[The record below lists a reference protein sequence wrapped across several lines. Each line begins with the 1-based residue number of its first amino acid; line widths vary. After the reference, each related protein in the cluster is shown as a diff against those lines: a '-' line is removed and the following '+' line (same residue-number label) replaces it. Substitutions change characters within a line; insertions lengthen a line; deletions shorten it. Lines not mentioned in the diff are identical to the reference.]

1 MPYICR
7 VRKTTTTF
15 KDLKMRKVTEIA
27 VTNWLMRKKFRR
39 DNTHTDG
46 TTLYLHGHPIAKI
59 DDNDGMVYVRS
70 AGWETKTTKE
80 RLNGIAGVHIHQ
92 KNYQWFLNGQPW
104 INSQDWTPIGKF
116 NYDYHKYNGV
126 PIIIY

>member
-1 MPYICR
+1 
-7 VRKTTTTF
+7 
-15 KDLKMRKVTEIA
+15 MRQVTQLA

-39 DNTHTDG
+39 GNTHTDG
-46 TTLYLHGHPIAKI
+46 TTLYLHGNPIAKI
-59 DDNDGMVYVRS
+59 DDSDGLVYVRS
-70 AGWETKTTKE
+70 AGWETNTTKE

-92 KNYQWFLNGQPW
+92 KNYEWYLNGCLW
-104 INSQDWTPIGKF
+104 TNSHIWTPIGKF